1 MNDKDVISKMFSN
14 SIVFPNYI
22 FILYNYFR
30 PRCDCV
36 PDAQRREGLTV
47 FDKIKVNV
55 TSLKVNSKLKN

>member
-1 MNDKDVISKMFSN
+1 MNDKDVISKMLIIGAHFLIPLFFQISN
-14 SIVFPNYI
+14 IIN
-22 FILYNYFR
+22 FR

-55 TSLKVNSKLKN
+55 TSLKVNSK